1 MKRTAHLFM
10 VLFLLCAG
18 NLKAE
23 VYTIDFNRGTVN
35 GLSINTNVE
44 GAEQSYYCKEGSDL
58 FVLHDRT
65 SKCYYNDKGCGIRI
79 AASNGVGMF
88 ILSLPATTPILKVV
102 AYASKVLNNT
112 SSTLAFYAGNAEIKT
127 FNNEEL
133 KPYSTENPA
142 STYYQLPDIVVN
154 REFKDL
160 KFQAPKGGYVMLHR
174 IEIFTKDGGIDDD
187 GIKSPAE
194 NDDEM
199 GFFYNLSGQRISK
212 LGRGIFI
219 KGGKK
224 YYVR

>member
-10 VLFLLCAG
+10 VLFLLCTG

-35 GLSINTNVE
+35 GLSINSNVE
-44 GAEQSYYCKEGSDL
+44 GAEPSYYCKEGSDL

-79 AASNGVGMF
+79 AASNGIGMF
-88 ILSLPATTPILKVV
+88 ILSLPASTPISKVV

-112 SSTLAFYAGNAEIKT
+112 SSTLTFYAGNSEIKT
-127 FNNEEL
+127 FNNDEL

-154 REFKDL
+154 KEFKDL

-174 IEIFTKDGGIDDD
+174 IDIFTGDGGFDDD
-187 GIKSPAE
+187 GIKSPVE
-194 NDDEM
+194 NSDEM
-199 GFFYNLSGQRISK
+199 GVFYNLTGQRTSK
-212 LGRGIFI
+212 LLHGIFI
-219 KGGKK
+219 KGSKK
-224 YYVR
+224 YYIK

>member
-1 MKRTAHLFM
+1 M
-10 VLFLLCAG
+10 
-18 NLKAE
+18 
-23 VYTIDFNRGTVN
+23 
-35 GLSINTNVE
+35 
-44 GAEQSYYCKEGSDL
+44 
-58 FVLHDRT
+58 
-65 SKCYYNDKGCGIRI
+65 
-79 AASNGVGMF
+79 
-88 ILSLPATTPILKVV
+88 
-102 AYASKVLNNT
+102 
-112 SSTLAFYAGNAEIKT
+112 AFYAGNAEIKT

-160 KFQAPKGGYVMLHR
+160 KFQAPKGGYIMLHR

-199 GFFYNLSGQRISK
+199 GFFYNLSGQHISK

-219 KGGKK
+219 KGSKK